1 MNPFQIFERVL
12 AVVVPVFLIA
22 GIGFAYAKFKAK
34 QAVKQGEIGSG
45 MNIASLN
52 VMMLDI
58 LAPLLVF
65 TALSDKGFNLYA
77 QRWVIAGGLMVV
89 IGSGLVAWL
98 VAAVRG
104 YDIKSFVSPAM
115 FNNCG
120 NMGLP
125 LAVFAYGQEGL
136 IAAIALFT
144 ASNLMH
150 FTLGVKILSPKA
162 NLLDVLKTP
171 LTAAMVLGLLSNA
184 THVYLPQAIFEGLKL
199 LGQASI
205 PVMLFMLGIRM
216 AQTKLNGNVEKSDAG
231 LVCAIINPTAGM
243 AAAYAASVV
252 FPLTGKEF
260 AYVLMFASLPPAVLN
275 ALMAVQY
282 KANLSQTMS
291 AVVWG
296 HLLSLISVPI
306 AVAIGFAALG

>member
-1 MNPFQIFERVL
+1 MTSFQIFERVL
-12 AVVVPVFLIA
+12 AVVIPVFLIA
-22 GIGFAYAKFKAK
+22 GVGFAYAQYKAHLAKKAK
-34 QAVKQGEIGSG
+34 AFGNP
-45 MNIASLN
+45 MDIASLN

-65 TALSDKGFNLYA
+65 TALADKGFDLYA
-77 QRWVIAGGLMVV
+77 QRWVIVGGLIVV
-89 IGSGLVAWL
+89 LGSGLVAWL
-98 VAAVRG
+98 VAALRG

-125 LAVFAYGQEGL
+125 LAVFAFGQEGL
-136 IAAIALFT
+136 MAAIALFT

-162 NLLDVLKTP
+162 NLIDVLKTP

-184 THVYLPQAIFEGLKL
+184 THIYLPQPIFDGLKL
-199 LGQASI
+199 LGQAAI
-205 PVMLFMLGIRM
+205 PLMLFMLGIRM
-216 AQTKLNGNVEKSDAG
+216 AQSKLDGFGAG
-231 LVCAIINPTAGM
+231 FVCAIINPAAGM
-243 AAAYAASVV
+243 AAAYAAS
-252 FPLTGKEF
+252 FFIPLTGKEF

-296 HLLSLISVPI
+296 HALSLISVPV
-306 AVAIGFAALG
+306 AVAIGFASLS